1 MWSVT
6 FCGPY
11 VQLKLQKS
19 LFIIMGNFVENI
31 ILMMKMQLWYN
42 LVVGTH
48 KEGKNKDGKGHSL
61 NTRSQRNI
69 FAKQILYVL
78 LKS

>member
-1 MWSVT
+1 
-6 FCGPY
+6 
-11 VQLKLQKS
+11 
-19 LFIIMGNFVENI
+19 MGNFVENI
-31 ILMMKMQLWYN
+31 ILMMKMQ
-42 LVVGTH
+42 VGITWWLERIM
-48 KEGKNKDGKGHSL
+48 KGNIKMEKGHSL